1 MSTSTES
8 KQIDALLEEARA
20 ELYTAVV
27 GDVMDKMGY
36 RHQFLSP
43 RIRPL
48 RDDMTLVGRAMT
60 VLETDCVES
69 DDRPPNPL
77 TPALNQ
83 PFGLMLR
90 VLDDLKPGEIYF
102 CTGSSQPY
110 ALWGEL
116 MTTRAKKLGAA
127 GVVLDGYTRDSR
139 NVLTMGL
146 PLFSYGSYAQDQG
159 PRGKVIDFRCPVET
173 NGVLVHDGDIVFGD
187 IDGVCIVPT
196 AIVREVLEG
205 ALEKARG
212 ERTVKKAIE
221 NGQSAQSAFDE
232 YGIM

>member
-1 MSTSTES
+1 MSSATES
-8 KQIDALLEEARA
+8 TQIDALLEEARA

-27 GDVMDKMGY
+27 GDIMDQMGF

-43 RIRPL
+43 QIRPL
-48 RDDMTLVGRAMT
+48 SDGMTLVGRAMT
-60 VLETDCVES
+60 VLEADCLES
-69 DDRPPNPL
+69 DERKPDPAN
-77 TPALNQ
+77 PALAR
-83 PFGLMLR
+83 PFGLMLKA
-90 VLDDLKPGEIYF
+90 LDDLKRGEIYF

-116 MTTRAKKLGAA
+116 MTTRARKLGAA

-139 NVLTMGL
+139 NVLTMDF

-173 NGVLVHDGDIVFGD
+173 NGVLVHDGDIIFGD
-187 IDGVCIVPT
+187 IDGVCVVPN
-196 AIVREVLEG
+196 AIVREVLKK

>member
-1 MSTSTES
+1 MSSATES
-8 KQIDALLEEARA
+8 SHIDTLLEEARA

-27 GDVMDKMGY
+27 GDVMDQMGY

-43 RIRPL
+43 RITPL
-48 RDDMTLVGRAMT
+48 REDMTLVGRAMT
-60 VLETDCVES
+60 VLEADCVEA
-69 DDRPPNPL
+69 DQRKLNVAN
-77 TPALNQ
+77 PALNQ
-83 PFGLMLR
+83 PFGLMLQA
-90 VLDDLKPGEIYF
+90 LDDLKPGEIYL

-139 NVLTMGL
+139 NVLTMGV

-173 NGVLVHDGDIVFGD
+173 NGVLVNDGDVVFGD
-187 IDGVCIVPT
+187 IDGVCVVPT
-196 AIVREVLEG
+196 AILREVLER

-212 ERTVKKAIE
+212 ERTVRTAIE
-221 NGQSAQSAFDE
+221 NGQSAQSAFEE